1 MVSVRLTPSPAL
13 AALLLACSMAI
24 LPVPL
29 LADVIIAEFLAS
41 NAAGLTDEDGDSS
54 DWIELLNTGS
64 NPVNLQGYTLTDSSA
79 EPDRWTLPSRPLGAG
94 ERLLVF
100 ASGKDRAPSQGE
112 LHANFKL
119 GAEGEYLALFAP
131 GRTTALSAF
140 IPKFPPQETDVSYG
154 VSEDNRAVYGF
165 FNRPTPGEPNQTAP
179 PNIVRVWHSPDPP
192 LPGNDLILMAEVEP
206 TARPLA
212 SVIAHPRVMFRATGD
227 RPMLDDGVFPDAE
240 AGDGIYT
247 VAIPHA
253 GLFGPVFK
261 AGEMIRWWI
270 HASDTQGNSARHPR
284 FLVPL
289 DSAEYDGAV
298 VHDASI
304 ETQLPVLHR
313 FVENVG
319 AAETGAGTRASL
331 FYLGEFYD
339 NVFNRIR
346 GGTAVSW
353 PRKSYKIE
361 LASDHHFRFRDDLA
375 RVNEFNLNAPYTD
388 KSYSRAILTAE
399 FHNDS
404 GTPSPETFAL
414 RLHQNGEFFGIALFV
429 EQPDRDFLRRH
440 GMDPDGAYYKG
451 NPGSTYTGSTA
462 SFEKKTRREESK
474 EDLEAFLAGLKLTGN
489 DLEAFLFDAANI
501 PAQINYMAGIV
512 LSQNIDASDKNHYLY
527 RDTNG
532 TGAWHMTPWDLDL
545 TFGPDALNTDYID
558 ADEIQSAGAT
568 YPNASHPFI
577 GSRDHTL
584 HANKSNDF
592 QDRIIRTG
600 RTRSML
606 LRRIRTLNDQ
616 FLASGYFANRLD
628 ELLALIEPD
637 SLLDR
642 ERWRSTSHFPGR
654 NDDMRTTVERI
665 KTEYL
670 NRRRAYLESGAGL
683 GIPASQPERPD
694 IEFVEVE
701 FSPASG
707 DQDEE
712 YIVLRNP
719 HGFDVDLSGWSIT
732 GGVEFTFPP
741 GCVLPRG
748 TLFKPGQELLYVV
761 ADPSAFRAR
770 ATGPSGGQ
778 GLFVAGGFEDHLSSF
793 GETLTLLDDQGNVIR
808 SHTYEG
814 NPGPAQQFLVIS
826 ELFYHHPDNPEVE
839 FIELHNIGQVPL
851 DLTGLRFTSGV
862 LFDFSQG
869 AITEL
874 APGAYVL
881 VVRNRDAFEDVYG
894 SGLPVAGEFAGDT
907 RLANEGEIIK
917 LEDSGSNTIEE
928 FRYNDGPAWPA
939 SAQGAGRSLVRLRPD
954 ARTEPDSPA
963 SWRPSTTDYG
973 NPGGSDS
980 TPFGASDPLAD
991 LDGDGWPAFAEY
1003 AFGTSDADPT
1013 LPTTP
1018 LAIRRVPG
1026 SGAIELSCRLA
1037 LDAEDVLVAW
1047 ESSTDAQTWAA
1058 PSPEFEFSGIAIDGA
1073 GPAIHRWQTPAH
1085 TMSAQ
1090 FYRVRLIPAGGP

>member
-1 MVSVRLTPSPAL
+1 MPAHFSTPRPAL
-13 AALLLACSMAI
+13 AALVVACWTAFS
-24 LPVPL
+24 PVPL

-41 NAAGLTDEDGDSS
+41 NGGGLTDEDGENS
-54 DWIELLNTGS
+54 DWIELLNTG
-64 NPVNLQGYTLTDSSA
+64 PEAVDLEGFTLTDTA
-79 EPDRWTLPSRPLGAG
+79 EEPGRWIFPARLLAGG

-100 ASGKDRAPSQGE
+100 ASGKDRTPEEGE
-112 LHANFKL
+112 LHTNFRL
-119 GAEGEYLALFAP
+119 GAEGEYLALFAHDP
-131 GRTTALSAF
+131 STALSAF
-140 IPKFPPQETDVSYG
+140 IPSFPPQQTDVSYG
-154 VSEDNRAVYGF
+154 VWEDNLSVYGF
-165 FNRPTPGEPNQTAP
+165 FAQPTPGEPNHAP
-179 PNIVRVWHSPDPP
+179 PPIIARVWCSPDPP
-192 LPGNDLILMAEVEP
+192 LPGNDLLLMAEVEP
-206 TARPLA
+206 TSHPLA
-212 SVIAHPRVMFRATGD
+212 SVIAHPRVMFRATGE
-227 RPMLDDGVFPDAE
+227 RPMLDDGVFPDAH

-247 VAIPHA
+247 VSIPHA

-270 HASDTQGNSARHPR
+270 RVSDTQGNATRYPR
-284 FLVPL
+284 FLQPL

-298 VHDASI
+298 VHDPSI
-304 ETQLPVLHR
+304 ETRLPVLHR
-313 FVENVG
+313 FIENES

-331 FYLGEFYD
+331 YYLGEFYD
-339 NVFNRIR
+339 NSFIRIR
-346 GGTAVSW
+346 GGTARAW

-361 LASDHHFRFRDDLA
+361 LTSDHHFRFRDDVA
-375 RVNEFNLNAPYTD
+375 RVDEFNLNAPYTD
-388 KSYSRAILTAE
+388 KSYARAILTAE

-414 RLHQNGEFFGIALFV
+414 RLHQNGEFFGVALFV

-451 NPGSTYTGSTA
+451 NPGATYSGSTA
-462 SFEKKTRREESK
+462 PFEKKTRRDEGK

-489 DLEAFLFDAANI
+489 DLEAFLFDAADI

-558 ADEIQSAGAT
+558 ADENQSPGAT

-592 QDRIIRTG
+592 QDRIIRAG

-642 ERWRSTSHFPGR
+642 ELWRSSSHFPGR
-654 NDDMRTTVERI
+654 NDDMRATIQRI
-665 KTEYL
+665 KNEYL
-670 NRRRAYLESGAGL
+670 TRRRAYLESGAGV
-683 GIPASQPERPD
+683 GIPPSQPERPS
-694 IEFVEVE
+694 IEFTEVE
-701 FSPASG
+701 FSPVSG
-707 DQDEE
+707 NQDEE
-712 YIVLRNP
+712 YLVLRNP
-719 HGFDVDLSGWSIT
+719 NDFEVDLSGWSIS
-732 GGVEFTFPP
+732 GGIEFTFPA

-748 TLFKPGQELLYVV
+748 TLFKPGQEFLYVA
-761 ADPSAFRAR
+761 ADPTTFRTR

-778 GLFVAGGFEDHLSSF
+778 GLFITGGFQGHLSSF
-793 GETLTLLDDQGNVIR
+793 GETLILLDDQGNVIR

-826 ELFYHHPDNPEVE
+826 EIFYHHPTNPEVE
-839 FIELHNIGQVPL
+839 FIELRNIGQAAL
-851 DLTGLRFTSGV
+851 DLTSLRFTSGV
-862 LFDFSQG
+862 LFDFSQ
-869 AITEL
+869 ASITDL
-874 APGAYVL
+874 APGASVL
-881 VVRNRDAFEDVYG
+881 VVRNLDAFEDVYG
-894 SGLPVAGEFAGDT
+894 MGLPVAGEFTGGT
-907 RLANEGEIIK
+907 RLANEGETIK
-917 LEDSGSNTIEE
+917 LEDAGNNTIEE

-939 SAQGAGRSLVRLRPD
+939 SANGAGRSLVRLRPD
-954 ARTEPDSPA
+954 ARTDPDSPA
-963 SWRPSTTDYG
+963 SWRPSTADNG
-973 NPGGSDS
+973 NPGESDS
-980 TPFGASDPLAD
+980 TPFETDDPLAD
-991 LDGDGWPAFAEY
+991 LDGDGWSALAEY

-1013 LPTTP
+1013 LPTAP
-1018 LAIRRVPG
+1018 LSIRRMPG

-1037 LDAEDVLVAW
+1037 LGADDVVVSW
-1047 ESSTDAQTWAA
+1047 ESSADGRTWSA
-1058 PSPEFEFSGIAIDGA
+1058 PSPELDFSGIAIDGA
-1073 GPAIHRWQTPAH
+1073 GAALHRWQSPAD
-1085 TMSAQ
+1085 AAALQ
-1090 FYRVRLIPAGGP
+1090 FYRVRLIQAAGP